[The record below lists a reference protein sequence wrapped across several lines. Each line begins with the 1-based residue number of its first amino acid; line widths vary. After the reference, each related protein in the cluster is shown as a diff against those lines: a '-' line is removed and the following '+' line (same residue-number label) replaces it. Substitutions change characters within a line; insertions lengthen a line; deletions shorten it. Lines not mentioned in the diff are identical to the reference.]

1 MRKNSA
7 QKPVKSMNLSMN
19 ACGDLQSFNVST
31 QTGGKVIA
39 ESEILRLIKEEAVI
53 EVAEGIL

>member
-1 MRKNSA
+1 
-7 QKPVKSMNLSMN
+7 MNLSMN